1 MLIFKDGKSRNN
13 ARKIFMKFNKLLIAF
28 AFCAAMQSNV
38 GVCSDVLQPEGPAP
52 VGQSYWQ
59 QYAPQRM
66 QDLTGYVS
74 KQATSAYNTVN
85 SWSTQ
90 KKIAVASAIVA
101 SLALIYNR
109 DTIMQMISSG
119 IPAQKSELTGG

>member
-52 VGQSYWQ
+52 MNQSYWQ

-74 KQATSAYNTVN
+74 KQATSAYDVV
-85 SWSTQ
+85 SKWST
-90 KKIAVASAIVA
+90 KKKLMVAGSIITA
-101 SLALIYNR
+101 LAAIYNR
-109 DTIMQMISSG
+109 DQYMQW
-119 IPAQKSELTGG
+119 